1 MAFLSK
7 FTELLNSEQVFI
19 EGSPFYCLSASVS
32 KGRNKSIKII
42 KPVAFENNIFR
53 DSAYLD
59 GSILKTLSS
68 YKKAI
73 YHVQPTSQ
81 FIYRTKLEP
90 KVKNQGIRGLSVLI
104 KERFNVD
111 LVQNK
116 VAVLSADTGLEVNE
130 NTKEFPDNIC
140 IVGAQKSEL
149 KTIQEE
155 MMRAKIFLQKLYFTS
170 LTIPFGLGDYNRTFN
185 LKKPIMVID
194 FSMQRSCVYVV
205 GGDKLLAAYPPT
217 HGFKNL
223 LSLARKECNLPDDIS
238 TYRFI
243 TSEISPNHEAVSPLL
258 QRMVSDIK
266 SYIDFF
272 EVQIGD
278 TIDSLFF
285 VGLPDKMSWLREALS
300 KTLELMPLK
309 IDYKGWFEKRKVS
322 FDSEANLKKLSNDNW
337 FGMISA
343 ILQDVN

>member
-1 MAFLSK
+1 MGFLSK
-7 FTELLNSEQVFI
+7 ITGLFNSEQAFI
-19 EGSPFYCLSASVS
+19 EGSPFYALSASVV
-32 KGRNKSIKII
+32 KGRNKAIKII
-42 KPVAFENNIFR
+42 KPIAFENNVFR

-130 NTKEFPDNIC
+130 KTKEIPENIC
-140 IVGAQKSEL
+140 IVGAQKNEL
-149 KTIQEE
+149 KNIQEE
-155 MMRAKIFLQKLYFTS
+155 MMNARVFLQKLYFTS
-170 LTIPFGLGDYNRTFN
+170 LAIPFGLGDYNRTFN
-185 LKKPIMVID
+185 SKRPVMVID
-194 FSMQRSCVYVV
+194 FSMQRSCVYVI
-205 GGDKLLAAYPPT
+205 GGDKILAAYPPT

-243 TSEISPNHEAVSPLL
+243 TSEISPNHEAVSQLL

-272 EVQIGD
+272 EVQAGD

-285 VGLPDKMSWLREALS
+285 IGLPDKMSWLREALS
-300 KTLELMPLK
+300 KALEIAPLK
-309 IDYKGWFEKRKVS
+309 LDYKNWFEKRKIS
-322 FDSEANLKKLSNDNW
+322 FDSDASLKKLSNDSW